1 MQFFHRSFDIRFVY
15 IIVFMIAMLMLIQTI
30 GSKGGDDDD
39 QYQKVP
45 NQEKVNQP
53 SSSTSEG
60 ESKEYKEGDK
70 ED

>member
-15 IIVFMIAMLMLIQTI
+15 IIVFMIAMLMLIQTL
-30 GSKGGDDDD
+30 GSKGGDDD

-53 SSSTSEG
+53 SSSTSES